1 MKLCM
6 RDGCGKQH
14 NFLTTDEKVNGIYKI
29 YALLGWKGEVC
40 LCSESN
46 IDNSEQTSIF
56 MLLSYVIINES

>member
-14 NFLTTDEKVNGIYKI
+14 NFLTTDEKVNGIHKI
-29 YALLGWKGEVC
+29 SALLGWKGEVC
-40 LCSESN
+40 LCSESI

-56 MLLSYVIINES
+56 MLLSYVIIHES